1 MKGNLQ
7 LDNNSLNVWFAAIC
21 LENGSCGFPQYFV
34 SYKQSDKDLL
44 RNKNKY
50 ACDTMT
56 NVYTKSG
63 NFILVSSSKEMQ
75 NHSLLEFGC
84 LKFAKDNI
92 LPEILI
98 YYN

>member
-1 MKGNLQ
+1 M
-7 LDNNSLNVWFAAIC
+7 
-21 LENGSCGFPQYFV
+21 ENGSCGLPQYFV

-63 NFILVSSSKEMQ
+63 NFILVSSSKEIQ
-75 NHSLLEFGC
+75 NRSLLDSSWLE
-84 LKFAKDNI
+84 FAKDN
-92 LPEILI
+92 LNL
-98 YYN
+98 YC